1 MRQTN
6 EEGLGTRHFLLY
18 VEVESLT
25 RFGTSILSIL
35 NMDDQE
41 FMIIVSW
48 DELIWRSF
56 KELSLPRVVPH
67 FLSWAICLEGNQTLQ
82 VYFRVNTFLLLKS
95 VPCGVPMIAE
105 YA

>member
-1 MRQTN
+1 
-6 EEGLGTRHFLLY
+6 LLY

-48 DELIWRSF
+48 DDLIWRSF

-67 FLSWAICLEGNQTLQ
+67 FLSCAICLEGNQTLQ

-95 VPCGVPMIAE
+95 VLCGVPMIAE